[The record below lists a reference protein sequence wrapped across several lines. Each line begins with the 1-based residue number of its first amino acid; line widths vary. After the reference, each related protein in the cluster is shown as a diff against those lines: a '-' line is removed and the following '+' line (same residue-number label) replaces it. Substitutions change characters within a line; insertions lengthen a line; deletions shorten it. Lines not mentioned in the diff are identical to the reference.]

1 MSCKSN
7 CPGCLATALEA
18 LVKAAES
25 IDGQLSTVDFTIR
38 NEGMDNRY
46 QLTRIETAIALID
59 NLKVQYLIRIPSTS
73 VTISAIHFS
82 SPNT

>member
-1 MSCKSN
+1 
-7 CPGCLATALEA
+7 
-18 LVKAAES
+18 
-25 IDGQLSTVDFTIR
+25 
-38 NEGMDNRY
+38 MDNRY